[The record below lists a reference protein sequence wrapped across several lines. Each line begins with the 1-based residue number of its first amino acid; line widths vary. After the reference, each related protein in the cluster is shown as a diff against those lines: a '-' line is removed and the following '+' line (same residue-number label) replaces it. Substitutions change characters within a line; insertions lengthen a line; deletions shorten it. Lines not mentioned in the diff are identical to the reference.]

1 MCQKEAL
8 WHKMAYR
15 ESDPGNEIFGGK
27 TMAIFSNQATL
38 TYNGSSTNSN
48 IAYGEILDV
57 LVATKT
63 AVEGSYTP
71 GQLVTYVVTLRN
83 TGTGTLTGLTV
94 TDDLGGYLFNG
105 TTVYPLT
112 YEAGSAAMFVNGV
125 PQAAPAVAPGPPLVF
140 TGISVPAGG
149 DVVLVYQAR
158 VNAYANP
165 AAGSTI
171 NNTVTVTGDGLS
183 APITA
188 TETVT
193 ADAAPDLTIS
203 KSITPT
209 QVVDNDR
216 VTYTFVIQNS
226 GNEPVVATDNAA
238 ITDTFDPIL
247 TALTVTFNG
256 TAWTEGVQYNY
267 DEATGLFTTVPGQ
280 ILVPAATYTQDPVTG
295 VYSTNPGLA
304 TLVVTGTI

>member
-1 MCQKEAL
+1 
-8 WHKMAYR
+8 
-15 ESDPGNEIFGGK
+15 
-27 TMAIFSNQATL
+27 MAIFSNQATL
-38 TYNGSSTNSN
+38 TYNDNSTNSN

-63 AVEGSYTP
+63 SVEGTYTP
-71 GQLVTYVVTLRN
+71 GQIVTYVVTLRN
-83 TGTGTLTGLTV
+83 TGNAALTGLTV
-94 TDDLGGYLFNG
+94 TDNLGGYDFNG

-112 YEAGSAAMFVNGV
+112 YEAGSVALFTDGV
-125 PQAAPAVAPGPPLVF
+125 PQAAPTVVAGPPLVF
-140 TGISVPAGG
+140 SNITVPAGG
-149 DVVLVYQAR
+149 DVVIVYQAR
-158 VNAYANP
+158 ANGFANP
-165 AAGSTI
+165 AVGGTI

-193 ADAAPDLTIS
+193 AAAEPILTIS
-203 KSITPT
+203 KSITPS

-226 GNEPVVATDNAA
+226 GNEAVVATDNAA

-247 TALTVTFNG
+247 TDLVVTFDG
-256 TAWTEGVQYNY
+256 AAWTQGVQYNY
-267 DEATGLFTTVPGQ
+267 NGTTGLFTTVPGQ
-280 ILVPAATYTQDPVTG
+280 ILVPAATYAQDPVTG
-295 VYSTNPGLA
+295 GYTATPGIA